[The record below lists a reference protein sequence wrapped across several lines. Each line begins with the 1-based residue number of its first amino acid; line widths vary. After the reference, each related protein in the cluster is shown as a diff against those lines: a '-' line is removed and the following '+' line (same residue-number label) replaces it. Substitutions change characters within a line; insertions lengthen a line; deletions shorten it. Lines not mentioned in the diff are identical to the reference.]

1 MLEAILYPATAARGL
16 FLWIAE
22 VLDSRRRG
30 GAGMS
35 ARTGLLCA
43 WLVPLL
49 IPSSAAAVGIAT
61 ANENFALDVEP
72 AIQMRIQVDAGGP
85 QPKADSAPGSVGTAA
100 PDGDANIDL
109 FVRRA
114 RVIIRATAYK
124 EFSVGVNIVA
134 LRIGERGSLNSTPF
148 VQDAVLRYAPADT
161 LAVEAG
167 LLLMPLSHA
176 AVESAVETSAVE
188 GAGFLIQLYNNAS
201 QLREAGLQLR
211 ALMFG
216 RRLLVRGGFYE
227 GARNT
232 NKQGE
237 APLNPHG
244 IPLVGGMVRWNLAGD
259 ETAYAPPSIY
269 LDGKTR
275 VSIGVGGQ
283 YQPHSGAPRAD
294 KSGYDDYLALATD
307 LFADV
312 ALGANMEALLTF
324 GAYRFEYGAGN
335 AKTGN
340 AIHATAG
347 YRWGL
352 VEPQASFQWFNS
364 AAASMSSRKIAAGLN
379 LFLHGHHAKL
389 QAEFASIIMAANLAT
404 APALHQVILQA
415 QLAF

>member
-1 MLEAILYPATAARGL
+1 MN
-16 FLWIAE
+16 
-22 VLDSRRRG
+22 
-30 GAGMS
+30 
-35 ARTGLLCA
+35 ARTGRLCV
-43 WLVPLL
+43 WLASLL
-49 IPSSAAAVGIAT
+49 ICSSAAGVGIPT
-61 ANENFALDVEP
+61 TNEDFALEVEP
-72 AIQMRIQVDAGGP
+72 AIQTRIQVDANGP
-85 QPKADSAPGSVGTAA
+85 QPKAGNAPGSVGTAA
-100 PDGDANIDL
+100 PNGDANVDL
-109 FVRRA
+109 FIRRA

-124 EFSVGVNIVA
+124 DFSVGLNIVA
-134 LRIGERGSLNSTPF
+134 LRIGERGAPNSTPF
-148 VQDAVLRYAPADT
+148 VQDAVFRYAPAAEIA
-161 LAVEAG
+161 LEMG

-188 GAGFLIQLYNNAS
+188 GPGFLIQLYNNAT
-201 QLREAGLQLR
+201 QLRETGVQLR
-211 ALMFG
+211 ALLLG

-232 NKQGE
+232 NKEGE

-244 IPLVGGMVRWNLAGD
+244 IPLAGGMVRWNLAGD
-259 ETAYAPPSIY
+259 EPVYAPPAIY

-283 YQPHSGAPRAD
+283 YQPRSGAPRAD
-294 KSGYDDYLALATD
+294 KSAYDDYLALATD

-312 ALGANMEALLTF
+312 ALGGNMEALLTF
-324 GAYRFEYGAGN
+324 GAYRFDYGPGN

-347 YRWGL
+347 YRWGP
-352 VEPQASFQWFNS
+352 VEPQANFQWFNS
-364 AAASMSSRKIAAGLN
+364 AAASSSSRKIAAGLN